1 LIVSVDGVIQT
12 APTNY
17 TLSGSTITFTGVPDS
32 GANVVVRHIGFRT
45 TSTVTA
51 LQASS
56 VTATEIADG
65 SVTNAKI
72 VSVANTKISGNIVSS
87 QIAPSVT
94 LTTPIIS
101 GNLNLDS
108 AGTTGIRVPTANT
121 ISFHT
126 AGTEDMRI
134 TSAGDV
140 GIGTSNPVAGTGFTA
155 QRKLIQVYSST
166 GSGNAQ
172 VHLGGTSGTMLDHD
186 DSNYTIATLR
196 NLYGA
201 SDARALM
208 QIQSGYMTFGTGTS
222 YTEAM
227 RIDSSGRVTKPLQP
241 AFYAYMNSG
250 GSTLF
255 ASNANFVFDTV
266 QYNTGSHYS
275 TSTGRFTAPIAGWY
289 HFSTTV
295 LSQSRSNGDQME
307 IGLTNQTGGL
317 GALGARQVYQSNY
330 TGYGGY
336 IAATA
341 SCTIYLNAGDYMRVT
356 NSCGASVYIN
366 SGPWAF
372 FSGHLVG

>member
-1 LIVSVDGVIQT
+1 MPIQKIT
-12 APTNY
+12 
-17 TLSGSTITFTGVPDS
+17 SGILD
-32 GANVVVRHIGFRT
+32 T
-45 TSTVTA
+45 TSVF
-51 LQASS
+51 SS
-56 VTATEIADG
+56 PT
-65 SVTNAKI
+65 
-72 VSVANTKISGNIVSS
+72 
-87 QIAPSVT
+87 
-94 LTTPIIS
+94 IS
-101 GNLNLDS
+101 GNLSLDS
-108 AGTTGIRVPTANT
+108 TGTTGFNTATANT
-121 ISFHT
+121 VRVHT
-126 AGTEDMRI
+126 AGVEAIRVDSSGRL
-134 TSAGDV
+134 
-140 GIGTSNPVAGTGFTA
+140 GIGTSSPGQKLEINGNVLVAA
-155 QRKLIQVYSST
+155 NS
-166 GSGNAQ
+166 
-172 VHLGGTSGTMLDHD
+172 
-186 DSNYTIATLR
+186 
-196 NLYGA
+196 NLYFNNA
-201 SDARALM
+201 
-208 QIQSGYMTFGTGTS
+208 SGYSPRLSNSVSNDALSVFTNN
-222 YTEAM
+222 TEAM
-227 RIDSSGRVTKPLQP
+227 RIDSSGRVTKPLSP

-356 NSCGASVYIN
+356 NSCGASIYIN